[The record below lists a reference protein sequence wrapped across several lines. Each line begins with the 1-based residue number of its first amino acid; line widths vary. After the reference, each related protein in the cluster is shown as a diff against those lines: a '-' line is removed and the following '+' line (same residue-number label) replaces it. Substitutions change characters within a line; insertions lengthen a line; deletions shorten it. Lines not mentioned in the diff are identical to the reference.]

1 MKDNKNLFK
10 KMDAFLE
17 DSTNSLAFFED
28 DVINTTIV

>member
-17 DSTNSLAFFED
+17 DSTNSLAFLRMTSHFK
-28 DVINTTIV
+28 I